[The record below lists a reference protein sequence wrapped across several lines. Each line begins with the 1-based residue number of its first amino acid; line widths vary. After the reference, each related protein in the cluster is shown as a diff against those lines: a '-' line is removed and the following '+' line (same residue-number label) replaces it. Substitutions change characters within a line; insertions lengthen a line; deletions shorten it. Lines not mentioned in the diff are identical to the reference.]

1 VRRKYTA
8 GGKAPI
14 TVAMRQPPPDS
25 VKQEIERTTW
35 LQFAAL
41 ILLLCGALNII
52 AGLSMIGGSRY
63 VADKLQFAN
72 LDAWGWFFLIW
83 GIIQIV
89 AGVAVLRGESW
100 AVIVGIATSLVNAI
114 AELASSKTFPVWS
127 LSLIAGNVLAIYGLV
142 RYGGT
147 RRRTPARS

>member
-1 VRRKYTA
+1 
-8 GGKAPI
+8 
-14 TVAMRQPPPDS
+14 MRQPPPDS

-41 ILLLCGALNII
+41 ILILSGVLNII

-63 VADKLQFAN
+63 VADQLQFAN

-89 AGVAVLRGESW
+89 AGVAVLRGERW
-100 AVIVGIATSLVNAI
+100 AVIVGIATSFVNAI

-127 LSLIAGNVLAIYGLV
+127 LALIAGNVLAIYGLV

-147 RRRTPARS
+147 RRRSPARS